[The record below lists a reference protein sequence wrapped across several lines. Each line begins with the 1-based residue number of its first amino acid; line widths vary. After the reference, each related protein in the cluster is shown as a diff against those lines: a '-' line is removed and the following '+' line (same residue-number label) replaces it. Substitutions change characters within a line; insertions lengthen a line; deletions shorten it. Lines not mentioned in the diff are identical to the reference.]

1 MRAILLS
8 IILMLPI
15 MKCSS
20 QEISKERQP
29 YAAGRFYT
37 SDRKELVAELDALFD
52 ECLKVEAPGLARAII
67 VPHAGYVYSGS
78 VAASAFATTPKKGS
92 YKNIF
97 IIGSTHVMG
106 FSGASVYESKDY
118 VTPLGVAATNR
129 MITNKLKESTLFT
142 FPEHFHDNDH
152 VIEVVIP
159 FIQSYYE
166 DNPQIIPIIIG
177 TDDRNTIKKMAET
190 LRPWFTSEN
199 LFVIS
204 SDFSHYPYYDDAVVV
219 DNLTAEA
226 LMSANPDQFLKVLRN
241 NSSKRIPGLATSMCG
256 WSSGL
261 LLLDMIQGSPGLDFK
276 KINYQ
281 NSGDSRYGDKSG
293 VVGYNAIGLYEKGDL
308 FDSELSFTDK
318 EKEELFRIARLSIE
332 SWLNNRRYPTIDGS
346 GIDQKLKEKYGAFVT
361 LKIDGVLRGCIGKFV
376 SDDPLYKAVS
386 ESAIS
391 SAFSDPRFPQLT
403 KDEYPNIDIEIT
415 VLGPMKR
422 IYDKN
427 EIVLGRHGVYIRQG
441 SMAGTLLPQVAIEN
455 GWDVDEFLEYTSQY
469 KAGIGRSGWKR
480 AELYIYE
487 GVVFEE
493 KR

>member
-1 MRAILLS
+1 M
-8 IILMLPI
+8 
-15 MKCSS
+15 
-20 QEISKERQP
+20 
-29 YAAGRFYT
+29 
-37 SDRKELVAELDALFD
+37 FD

-106 FSGASVYESKDY
+106 FSGASVYESKEY
-118 VTPLGVAATNR
+118 VTPLGVATTNR
-129 MITNKLKESTLFT
+129 MITGKLKESALFA
-142 FPEHFHDNDH
+142 FPEHLHDNDH

-159 FIQSYYE
+159 FIQNYYE
-166 DNPQIIPIIIG
+166 DNPQIIPIIVG

-190 LRPWFTSEN
+190 LRPWFTPEN

-219 DNLTAEA
+219 DSLTAEA
-226 LMSANPDQFLKVLRN
+226 LMSANPDQFLKVLRD

-276 KINYQ
+276 KIDYQ

-293 VVGYNAIGLYEKGDL
+293 VVGYNAIGLYEKGNL
-308 FDSELSFTDK
+308 FDSELLFTDK

-346 GIDQKLKEKYGAFVT
+346 GINQKLKEKYGAFVT
-361 LKIDGVLRGCIGKFV
+361 LKIDGVLRVHRKIRFRR
-376 SDDPLYKAVS
+376 
-386 ESAIS
+386 S
-391 SAFSDPRFPQLT
+391 S
-403 KDEYPNIDIEIT
+403 
-415 VLGPMKR
+415 V
-422 IYDKN
+422 
-427 EIVLGRHGVYIRQG
+427 
-441 SMAGTLLPQVAIEN
+441 
-455 GWDVDEFLEYTSQY
+455 
-469 KAGIGRSGWKR
+469 
-480 AELYIYE
+480 
-487 GVVFEE
+487 
-493 KR
+493 